1 METRKNTES
10 QFHQIWSNL
19 PSRTRCSYKTFSNHK
34 LNTLQLHPHLVG
46 LFKRKYK
53 DEEDLEC
60 KICHLKFSDPER
72 TMRHM
77 VKAHS
82 KPQKR
87 KRMGTGKY
95 G

>member
-1 METRKNTES
+1 M
-10 QFHQIWSNL
+10 
-19 PSRTRCSYKTFSNHK
+19 
-34 LNTLQLHPHLVG
+34 G
-46 LFKRKYK
+46 LFKRESKNTAG
-53 DEEDLEC
+53 LEC

-82 KPQKR
+82 KPQKK